1 MWHCYTFEK
10 FHVGTAPLG
19 EYDDVQVGRRASEN
33 ELKYGSKINS
43 LLVQSVKIPGA
54 YYEIDARKKCNVR
67 KTKCEVKRGIR
78 YLQKWMKTL
87 KMC

>member
-19 EYDDVQVGRRASEN
+19 ECDDVQVRRRASEN

-43 LLVQSVKIPGA
+43 LLV
-54 YYEIDARKKCNVR
+54 
-67 KTKCEVKRGIR
+67 
-78 YLQKWMKTL
+78 
-87 KMC
+87 

>member
-19 EYDDVQVGRRASEN
+19 EYDDVQVRRRTSEN

-43 LLVQSVKIPGA
+43 LLVQSVKITGA
-54 YYEIDARKKCNVR
+54 YYELDVR

>member
-54 YYEIDARKKCNVR
+54 YYELDVR

-78 YLQKWMKTL
+78 YPQKWMKTL